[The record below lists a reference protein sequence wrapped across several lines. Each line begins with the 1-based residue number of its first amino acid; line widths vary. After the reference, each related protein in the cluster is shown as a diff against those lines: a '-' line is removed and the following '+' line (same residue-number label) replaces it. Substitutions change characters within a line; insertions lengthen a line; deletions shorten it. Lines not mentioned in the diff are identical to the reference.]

1 MRLVNRKYGL
11 EFQLS
16 ENAVLN
22 IVCENRI
29 AFESLI
35 ADFIG
40 EINGGDGAWILSNN
54 EEEISLSKSAEIILN
69 PFSVTCNDRKILN
82 AVYKELHTIADQ
94 IYPELFAEANSKI
107 LNFIDSIVI
116 DVPYALE
123 YNPSGDIEGVFKIY
137 DVKFDEELPTLEER
151 VISYIKTTS
160 QVLRRKVFILVN
172 IKSFLE
178 DSAIQQLYKES
189 MYSKV
194 LLILLESKDY
204 PKLDGEKKVL
214 IDSDLC
220 IIEA

>member
-16 ENAVLN
+16 ENEVLN

-29 AFESLI
+29 VFESMI

-40 EINGGDGAWILSNN
+40 ELNGGEGAWILSNN

-82 AVYKELHTIADQ
+82 AVYKELHTIANQ
-94 IYPELFAEANSKI
+94 IYSELFAEANSKI

-160 QVLRRKVFILVN
+160 QVLRKKVFILVN

>member
-16 ENAVLN
+16 ENEVLN

-29 AFESLI
+29 VFESMI

-40 EINGGDGAWILSNN
+40 ELNGGEGAWILSNN

-69 PFSVTCNDRKILN
+69 PFSVTCNDRKILS

-123 YNPSGDIEGVFKIY
+123 YNPSGDIEGVFKTY

-160 QVLRRKVFILVN
+160 QVLRKKVFILVN